1 MDNLKGQQV
10 FLTLKEFIVDIIGE
24 DVAEFIEIAPS
35 SRFVQDL
42 EMDSI
47 QIVVFA
53 EKVKKEYDMSTKF
66 VGWISKKSMRKIM
79 NMTVGDVVEFIV
91 HKQ

>member
-1 MDNLKGQQV
+1 MDNLNEQQV
-10 FLTLKEFIVDIIGE
+10 FSKLKAFIVEIIGE
-24 DVAEFIEIAPS
+24 DVAGFIEIGQS

-53 EKVKKEYDMSTKF
+53 EKVKKEYDLSTEF
-66 VGWISKKSMRKIM
+66 VGWIAKKSMKKII
-79 NMTVGDVVEFIV
+79 NMTIGDVVEFIV
-91 HKQ
+91 HNK